1 MLNLNALMQVNPLV
15 PVAVAVMV
23 MAVGLVWYSMQVFGK
38 KWMVDVG
45 LGAESM
51 KKAPAASYVVSIVA
65 SLVLGIFMDYF
76 ATRLNLHTWQGG
88 LVLGAKM
95 WLAFVA
101 TSMAMNYIFAQRP
114 RRLFL
119 IDVGYQLV
127 IFVFAGVIAVLL

>member
-15 PVAVAVMV
+15 PIAVAVMV
-23 MAVGLVWYSMQVFGK
+23 MAVGMVWYSLQVFGK
-38 KWMVDVG
+38 KWMSDVG
-45 LGAESM
+45 LSIEVM
-51 KKAPAASYVVSIVA
+51 NKAPVASYVVSIVA
-65 SLVLGIFMDYF
+65 SLVLGVFMDYF

-101 TSMAMNYIFAQRP
+101 TSMAMNYVFARRP

-119 IDVGYQLV
+119 IDIGYQLV
-127 IFVFAGVIAVLL
+127 IFILAGLIAVLV

>member
-15 PVAVAVMV
+15 PIAVAVMV
-23 MAVGLVWYSMQVFGK
+23 MAVGMVWYSLQVFGK
-38 KWMVDVG
+38 KWMSDVG
-45 LGAESM
+45 LSLEVM
-51 KKAPAASYVVSIVA
+51 NKAPVASYVVSIVA
-65 SLVLGIFMDYF
+65 SLVLGVFMDYF

-101 TSMAMNYIFAQRP
+101 TSMAMNYVFARRP

-119 IDVGYQLV
+119 IDIGYQLV
-127 IFVFAGVIAVLL
+127 IFVLAGLIAVLV

>member
-1 MLNLNALMQVNPLV
+1 MLNLNVLMQVNPLV

-23 MAVGLVWYSMQVFGK
+23 MAVGMVWYSLQVFGK
-38 KWMVDVG
+38 KWMSDVG
-45 LGAESM
+45 LSLEVM
-51 KKAPAASYVVSIVA
+51 NKAPAASYVVSIVA

-101 TSMAMNYIFAQRP
+101 TSMAMNYVFARRP

-127 IFVFAGVIAVLL
+127 IFVLAGLIAVLL

>member
-23 MAVGLVWYSMQVFGK
+23 MAVGMVWYSLQVFGK
-38 KWMVDVG
+38 KWMSDVG
-45 LGAESM
+45 LSLEVM
-51 KKAPAASYVVSIVA
+51 NKAPVASYVVSIVA
-65 SLVLGIFMDYF
+65 SLVLGMFMDYF

-101 TSMAMNYIFAQRP
+101 TSMAMNYVFARRP

-119 IDVGYQLV
+119 IDIGYQLV
-127 IFVFAGVIAVLL
+127 IFVLAGLISVLV

>member
-1 MLNLNALMQVNPLV
+1 MQVNPLV

-23 MAVGLVWYSMQVFGK
+23 MAVGMVWYSLQVFGK
-38 KWMVDVG
+38 KWMSDVG
-45 LGAESM
+45 LSLEVM
-51 KKAPAASYVVSIVA
+51 NKAPAASYVVSIVA

-101 TSMAMNYIFAQRP
+101 TSMAMNYVFARRP

-127 IFVFAGVIAVLL
+127 IFVLAGLIAVLL

>member
-15 PVAVAVMV
+15 PIAVAVMV
-23 MAVGLVWYSMQVFGK
+23 MAVGMVWYSLQVFGK
-38 KWMVDVG
+38 KWMSDVG
-45 LGAESM
+45 LSLEVM
-51 KKAPAASYVVSIVA
+51 NKAPVASYVVSIVA
-65 SLVLGIFMDYF
+65 SLVLGVFMDYF

-101 TSMAMNYIFAQRP
+101 TSMAMNYVFARRP

-119 IDVGYQLV
+119 IDIGYQLI
-127 IFVFAGVIAVLL
+127 IFVLAGLIAVLV

>member
-15 PVAVAVMV
+15 PIAVAVMV
-23 MAVGLVWYSMQVFGK
+23 MAVGMVWYSLQVFGK
-38 KWMVDVG
+38 KWMSDVG
-45 LGAESM
+45 LSIEVM
-51 KKAPAASYVVSIVA
+51 NKAPVASYVVSIVA
-65 SLVLGIFMDYF
+65 SLVLGVFMDYF

-101 TSMAMNYIFAQRP
+101 TSMAMNYVFARRP

-127 IFVFAGVIAVLL
+127 IFVLAGLIAVLV

>member
-23 MAVGLVWYSMQVFGK
+23 MAVGMVWYSLQVFGK
-38 KWMVDVG
+38 KWMSDVG
-45 LGAESM
+45 LSLEVM
-51 KKAPAASYVVSIVA
+51 NKAPAASYVVSIAA
-65 SLVLGIFMDYF
+65 SLVLGVFMDYF

-101 TSMAMNYIFAQRP
+101 TSMAMNYVFARRP

-119 IDVGYQLV
+119 IDIGYQLV
-127 IFVFAGVIAVLL
+127 IFVLAGLIAVLV

>member
-15 PVAVAVMV
+15 PIAVAVMV
-23 MAVGLVWYSMQVFGK
+23 MAVGMVWYSLQVFGK
-38 KWMVDVG
+38 KWMSDVG
-45 LGAESM
+45 LSLEVM
-51 KKAPAASYVVSIVA
+51 NKAPVASYIVSIVA
-65 SLVLGIFMDYF
+65 SLVLGVFMDYF

-101 TSMAMNYIFAQRP
+101 TSMAMNYVFARRP

-127 IFVFAGVIAVLL
+127 IFVLAGLIAVLV

>member
-1 MLNLNALMQVNPLV
+1 MQVNPLV
-15 PVAVAVMV
+15 PIAVAVMV
-23 MAVGLVWYSMQVFGK
+23 MAVGMVWYSLQVFGK
-38 KWMVDVG
+38 KWMSDVG
-45 LGAESM
+45 LSLEVM
-51 KKAPAASYVVSIVA
+51 NKAPVASYVVSIVA
-65 SLVLGIFMDYF
+65 SLVLGVFMDYF

-101 TSMAMNYIFAQRP
+101 TSMAMNYVFARRP

-127 IFVFAGVIAVLL
+127 IFVLAGLIAVLV

>member
-15 PVAVAVMV
+15 PIAVAVMV
-23 MAVGLVWYSMQVFGK
+23 MAVGMVWYSLQVFGK
-38 KWMVDVG
+38 KWMSDVG
-45 LGAESM
+45 LSLEVM
-51 KKAPAASYVVSIVA
+51 NKAPVASYVVSIVA
-65 SLVLGIFMDYF
+65 SLVLGVFMDYF

-101 TSMAMNYIFAQRP
+101 TSMAMNYVFARRP

-119 IDVGYQLV
+119 IDIGYQLV
-127 IFVFAGVIAVLL
+127 IFILAGLIAVLV

>member
-15 PVAVAVMV
+15 PIAVAVMV
-23 MAVGLVWYSMQVFGK
+23 MAVGMVWYSLQVFGK
-38 KWMVDVG
+38 KWMSDVG
-45 LGAESM
+45 LSLEVM
-51 KKAPAASYVVSIVA
+51 NKAPVASYIVSIVA
-65 SLVLGIFMDYF
+65 SLVLGVFMDYF

-101 TSMAMNYIFAQRP
+101 TSMAMNYVFARRP

-119 IDVGYQLV
+119 IDIGYQLV
-127 IFVFAGVIAVLL
+127 IFILAGLIAVLV

>member
-15 PVAVAVMV
+15 PIAVAVMV
-23 MAVGLVWYSMQVFGK
+23 MAVGMVWYSLQVFGK
-38 KWMVDVG
+38 KWMSDVG
-45 LGAESM
+45 LSLEVM
-51 KKAPAASYVVSIVA
+51 NKAPVASYVVSIVA
-65 SLVLGIFMDYF
+65 SLVLGVFMDYF

-101 TSMAMNYIFAQRP
+101 TSMAMNYVFARRP

-127 IFVFAGVIAVLL
+127 IFVLAGLIAVLV